1 MIMRALAGFAIF
13 VAVEEKI
20 IANVVAFALGSL
32 TTVLGANVDE
42 VYKLVCA
49 GKIPSQMQSQETE

>member
-1 MIMRALAGFAIF
+1 MIAKLLLALIKK
-13 VAVEEKI
+13 EKI